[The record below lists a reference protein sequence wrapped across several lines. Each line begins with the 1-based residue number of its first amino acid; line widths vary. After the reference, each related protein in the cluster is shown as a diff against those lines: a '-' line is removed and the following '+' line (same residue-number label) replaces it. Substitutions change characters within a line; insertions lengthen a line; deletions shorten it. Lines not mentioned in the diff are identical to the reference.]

1 MTNQA
6 KPSDRADGMKGE
18 SPMLKMQD
26 RCASLPHLSH
36 AQTQIARGRAMNP
49 KKLGKVDKTKAP
61 SKLALP

>member
-1 MTNQA
+1 
-6 KPSDRADGMKGE
+6 MKGE

-61 SKLALP
+61 WKLALP